1 MNKDLTIGK
10 VTKLIDLA
18 ELVLDWT
25 GLSEDDLRWLFYYL
39 CVKDENGKWRGLSYG
54 NHYNVVF
61 EEERIY
67 IEIIDV
73 PLFFDT
79 KKPGIIS
86 EGDKPTLFKKRYC
99 IKNGIND
106 SDLGSYVIIPRYTGY
121 ERELNEE

>member
-1 MNKDLTIGK
+1 MNKDLTIEQ

-54 NHYNVVF
+54 NHYSVVF

-67 IEIIDV
+67 IEITDV

-79 KKPGIIS
+79 KKPGLVS
-86 EGDKPTLFKKRYC
+86 EGDKPTSFKKRYC
-99 IKNGIND
+99 IKNGVRD

-121 ERELNEE
+121 EKELNEE